1 MQKNKRTQR
10 SYSSFRVKTQQAEIN
25 EDSSWINSNNGQ
37 KILNHLNHKIST
49 SQLINTDE
57 NDGLYQSVSE
67 RVFEPRYNNHYNSC
81 MEANMES
88 ISEYGNGSVSNQ
100 QS

>member
-49 SQLINTDE
+49 SQLINTD
-57 NDGLYQSVSE
+57 
-67 RVFEPRYNNHYNSC
+67 
-81 MEANMES
+81 
-88 ISEYGNGSVSNQ
+88 
-100 QS
+100 